1 MCDTDSD
8 IETENT
14 VPPKYEFEGNTC
26 VITTAYMDQFKTKNP
41 FNDPTLMKLLGNK
54 YTKIN
59 YDLVGIGIN
68 NIPNG
73 VTHLNIRSPMCD
85 RSVNN
90 LPPSLIYLR
99 IGGERYALSYFDQP
113 LDFLPPGLK
122 ILILEYLEEYT
133 HPLDNLP
140 PNLEYLY
147 IITRKKYDIPMNN
160 LPTSLKEICIY
171 DESKAMQ
178 GVEYPDIRHLWYL

>member
-1 MCDTDSD
+1 MCDTDSE

-14 VPPKYEFEGNTC
+14 VSPQYEFEGNTC
-26 VITTAYMDQFKTKNP
+26 IITTAYMEQFKTKNP

-73 VTHLNIRSPMCD
+73 VTHLNIRSPRFNCP
-85 RSVNN
+85 VNN
-90 LPPSLIYLR
+90 LPPSLIYLQ
-99 IGGERYALSYFDQP
+99 ISGERYELSYFNQP
-113 LDFLPPGLK
+113 MDFLPPGLK

-147 IITRKKYDIPMNN
+147 IINTKYDIPMNN
-160 LPTSLKEICIY
+160 LPASLKEVCIY
-171 DESKAMQ
+171 DESKAME
-178 GVEYPDIRHLWYL
+178 GIEYPQFDHLWYS